1 MKTINQ
7 TSLQSIVKATLALA
21 AIAALSTAAHAGVY
35 PQFPAGCAADGSN
48 AANTK
53 VCRHVV
59 GGDGWISYA
68 ENVVDPALGLPDATP
83 VDATNALRRSG
94 YMFGFS
100 DATNLTVGKNF
111 STATGWSPSELMTK
125 SVFNAKWP
133 APTQVFSEGQ
143 ELYIALTN
151 VGMAHRPDLFDPH
164 SVHFHGFPQQA
175 PIYDG
180 VPEGSITV
188 NMGGTLT
195 YYYKL
200 NDPGTYMYHCHVEST
215 EHMQMG
221 MLGQLY
227 VKPKQDGTP
236 YCLGGTGAAC
246 TGGKLYN
253 KFVYNDGDGRTG
265 YDVVAAL
272 QLGSFDA
279 YFHDLH
285 EAIQPLPFN
294 TLRSSH
300 TFINGRGYPDTIDT
314 RTTTFDKTRSDRTD
328 AATELPETSQ
338 PEHASVTANVGD
350 RVLLRLSN
358 LSVTDY
364 FTVTAAGLNFRV
376 VGSGAAQTKGPDPV
390 KTLSL
395 NAAGQPIASYP
406 GVVGKPYDFRTNSV
420 TLGGGETADLI
431 IETAGLAKGTYTFY
445 TTNLNFLSN
454 GAEDRGGIM
463 THIILN

>member
-1 MKTINQ
+1 MKTFKKVS
-7 TSLQSIVKATLALA
+7 TMKMVKAVLP
-21 AIAALSTAAHAGVY
+21 AALMSAFSMFSNAAVN

-48 AANTK
+48 PANTTI
-53 VCRHVV
+53 CRHLV
-59 GGDGWISYA
+59 GADGWMSYA
-68 ENVVDPALGLPDATP
+68 ENVDDQAIPGARI
-83 VDATNALRRSG
+83 RRSG
-94 YMFGFS
+94 YIFGFS
-100 DATNLTVGKNF
+100 DVTGKSVGKNF
-111 STATGWSPSELMTK
+111 SPANGWSNSRVMEEGVY
-125 SVFNAKWP
+125 SAKWP

-151 VGMAHRPDLFDPH
+151 VGMGHRPDLFDPH
-164 SVHFHGFPQQA
+164 SVHFHGYPQQA
-175 PIYDG
+175 PVYDG
-180 VPEGSITV
+180 VPEASATV
-188 NMGGTLT
+188 NMGGTIT

-227 VKPKQDGTP
+227 VKPKQDGTS
-236 YCLGGTGAAC
+236 YCVGGSDAAC

-253 KFVYNDGDGRTG
+253 KFVYNDGDGSTG

-279 YFHDLH
+279 DFHDLH

-294 TLRSSH
+294 TLRTTHS
-300 TFINGRGYPDTIDT
+300 FINGRGYPDTIDP
-314 RTTTFDKTRSDRTD
+314 RTTTFDKTRVDRTD
-328 AATELPETSQ
+328 ATTELAETSQ
-338 PEHASVTANVGD
+338 PETALVQARVGD

-358 LSVTDY
+358 LSITDY

-376 VGSGAAQTKGPDPV
+376 VGSGASQTKGRSDA
-390 KTLSL
+390 T
-395 NAAGQPIASYP
+395 NN
-406 GVVGKPYDFRTNSV
+406 VVGKSYEFKTNSV
-420 TLGGGETADLI
+420 TLGGGESADLI
-431 IETAGLAKGTYTFY
+431 IDTTGLAKGTYTFY
-445 TTNLNFLSN
+445 TTNLNYLSN

>member
-1 MKTINQ
+1 
-7 TSLQSIVKATLALA
+7 
-21 AIAALSTAAHAGVY
+21 
-35 PQFPAGCAADGSN
+35 
-48 AANTK
+48 
-53 VCRHVV
+53 
-59 GGDGWISYA
+59 
-68 ENVVDPALGLPDATP
+68 
-83 VDATNALRRSG
+83 
-94 YMFGFS
+94 
-100 DATNLTVGKNF
+100 
-111 STATGWSPSELMTK
+111 
-125 SVFNAKWP
+125 
-133 APTQVFSEGQ
+133 
-143 ELYIALTN
+143 
-151 VGMAHRPDLFDPH
+151 
-164 SVHFHGFPQQA
+164 
-175 PIYDG
+175 
-180 VPEGSITV
+180 
-188 NMGGTLT
+188 LT

-227 VKPKQDGTP
+227 VKPKQDGTQ
-236 YCLGGTGAAC
+236 YCVGGTDALC

-272 QLGSFDA
+272 QMGSFDA

-294 TLRSSH
+294 TLKSSH

-328 AATELPETSQ
+328 PATELAETTQ
-338 PEHASVTANVGD
+338 PEHAQVVANVGD

-364 FTVTAAGLNFRV
+364 FTVTAMGLNFRV
-376 VGSGAAQTKGPDPV
+376 VGSGAAQTKGRSDV
-390 KTLSL
+390 ST
-395 NAAGQPIASYP
+395 
-406 GVVGKPYDFRTNSV
+406 GVVGKSYDFKTNSV

-431 IETAGLAKGTYTFY
+431 IDTAGLSKGTYTFY

-454 GAEDRGGIM
+454 GGEDRGGIM

>member
-1 MKTINQ
+1 MKTMNKH
-7 TSLQSIVKATLALA
+7 SMKHIVKASLALA
-21 AIAALSTAAHAGVY
+21 VIAAFAGSASAGVN

-48 AANTK
+48 PANKK

-59 GGDGWISYA
+59 GSDGWISYA
-68 ENVVDPALGLPDATP
+68 ENVDDAANPGT
-83 VDATNALRRSG
+83 AIRRSG

-100 DATNLTVGKNF
+100 DVTALTVGKTTAG
-111 STATGWSPSELMTK
+111 STGAGTWTPDQVMQK

-133 APTQVFSEGQ
+133 APTQEFSEGQ

-175 PIYDG
+175 PVYDG

-215 EHMQMG
+215 EHMEMG
-221 MLGQLY
+221 MLGQLF
-227 VKPKQDGTP
+227 VKPRQDGTN
-236 YCLGGTGAAC
+236 YTVAGRT
-246 TGGKLYN
+246 YN
-253 KFVYNDGDGRTG
+253 KFVYNDGDGSTG

-272 QLGSFDA
+272 QLGAFDA
-279 YFHDLH
+279 DFHDLH

-294 TLRSSH
+294 TLKSTH

-314 RTTTFDKTRSDRTD
+314 RTTTFEKTRSDRTD
-328 AATELPETSQ
+328 PATELPETSQ
-338 PEHASVTANVGD
+338 PEHAKVVATAGD
-350 RVLLRLSN
+350 RVLLRLTN
-358 LSVTDY
+358 LSITDY

-376 VGSGAAQTKGPDPV
+376 VGSGAAQTKGRSEV
-390 KTLSL
+390 AT
-395 NAAGQPIASYP
+395 
-406 GVVGKPYDFRTNSV
+406 GVVGKDFSFRTNSV
-420 TLGGGETADLI
+420 TLGGGESADLI
-431 IETAGLAKGTYTFY
+431 IDTAGLAKGTYTFY

-463 THIILN
+463 THIVLN